1 MRIFTKIMAALGVVS
16 LKSISIAMSVTA
28 KVCSILTGPFL
39 VFVIGCGI
47 YCVVTTNWKSL
58 LILTIIGGAVVSVF
72 MLTGLLLGLL
82 DIAQDRMKQVI
93 RN

>member
-1 MRIFTKIMAALGVVS
+1 MKIMAGVGFVS
-16 LKSISIAMSVTA
+16 LKIANVIISIIS
-28 KVCSILTGPFL
+28 KIGSILAGPFL

-47 YCVVTTNWKSL
+47 YCVATTNWKSF